1 MSGLFLQLAGLA
13 TAAIPNLHVTEAAD
27 WGHDD
32 TRDYD
37 SALLRTREH
46 GNILVRRAASPSAAQ
61 ELRSR
66 SAALTAITE
75 GVRARLP
82 FAVPKEVGT
91 GLRATPPFAAYTFI
105 KGNSADRVPLDFDSE
120 LVPEIG
126 RAIAAIHGLPKQT
139 LLDAGLQQWS
149 AADVRES
156 TESLIDRADATGKLP
171 GALADRWGS
180 AVDDPQ
186 LWEFSPTVI
195 HGSLERSSFVVA
207 GATVSGV
214 LGWSDL
220 RVGDPAADIRWVQTL
235 DGAVMRALLDEYTDA
250 RGVSVD
256 RQLRQRSLLYAE
268 LELARWLLYGVEHRN
283 ADVLADAEQLL
294 DGLVT
299 RVRGLDDAELRHETL
314 PVLDLQEVQQ
324 LLADAGDRSRSQ
336 QIRRRADAQEAPEVL
351 DDDLTDA
358 ERSATEGLTSE
369 GFGAEGSTAVQRPD

>member
-1 MSGLFLQLAGLA
+1 MSGQFLQLAGLA
-13 TAAIPNLHVTEAAD
+13 TAAIENLYVNEAAD
-27 WGHDD
+27 WGYDD
-32 TRDYD
+32 THDYD
-37 SALLRTREH
+37 SALLRTRDH
-46 GNILVRRAASPSAAQ
+46 GNLLVRRAASPSAAQ

-66 SAALTAITE
+66 SAALLALTP

-82 FAVPKEVGT
+82 FDVPRELG
-91 GLRATPPFAAYTFI
+91 GSLRSDPPFAVYSFV
-105 KGNSADRVPLDFDSE
+105 KGSPADRTPMDFDSE

-139 LLDAGLQQWS
+139 LVDAGLQQWS

-156 TESLIDRADATGKLP
+156 TETLIRRADATGRLP

-186 LWEFSPTVI
+186 LWEFSPSVI
-195 HGSLERSSFVVA
+195 HGSLERSSFLVT

-220 RVGDPAADIRWVQTL
+220 RIGDPAADIRWVQTL

-250 RGVSVD
+250 RGASVD

-268 LELARWLLYGVEHRN
+268 LELARWLLFGVEHRN
-283 ADVLADAEQLL
+283 PEVVADAEQLL

-299 RVRGLDDAELRHETL
+299 RVRSLDESELRHDTL
-314 PVLDLQEVQQ
+314 PVLDLEEVQQ
-324 LLADAGDRSRSQ
+324 LLANAGDRSRAQ
-336 QIRRRADAQEAPEVL
+336 QFQRRRAETEGAPEDL
-351 DDDLTDA
+351 GDEPDDDLPA
-358 ERSATEGLTSE
+358 EAEEAPSAASERDGL
-369 GFGAEGSTAVQRPD
+369 

>member
-1 MSGLFLQLAGLA
+1 MSGQFLQLAGLA
-13 TAAIPNLHVTEAAD
+13 TAAIENLYVNEAAD
-27 WGHDD
+27 WGYDD
-32 TRDYD
+32 THDYD
-37 SALLRTREH
+37 SALLRTRDH
-46 GNILVRRAASPSAAQ
+46 GNLLVRRAASPSAAQ

-66 SAALTAITE
+66 SAALRALTP

-82 FAVPKEVGT
+82 FDVPRELG
-91 GLRATPPFAAYTFI
+91 GSLRSDPPFAVYSFV
-105 KGNSADRVPLDFDSE
+105 KGSPADRTPMDFDSE

-139 LLDAGLQQWS
+139 LVDAGLQQWS

-156 TESLIDRADATGKLP
+156 TETLIRRADATGRLP

-186 LWEFSPTVI
+186 LWEFSPSVI
-195 HGSLERSSFVVA
+195 HGSLERSSFLVT

-220 RVGDPAADIRWVQTL
+220 RIGDPAADIRWVQTL

-250 RGVSVD
+250 RGASVD

-268 LELARWLLYGVEHRN
+268 LELARWLLFGVEHRN
-283 ADVLADAEQLL
+283 PEVVADAEQLL

-299 RVRGLDDAELRHETL
+299 RVRSLDESELRHDTL
-314 PVLDLQEVQQ
+314 PVLDLEEVQQ
-324 LLADAGDRSRSQ
+324 LLANAGDRSRAQ
-336 QIRRRADAQEAPEVL
+336 QFQRRRAETEGAPEDL
-351 DDDLTDA
+351 GDEPDDDLPTEA
-358 ERSATEGLTSE
+358 EEAPSAASERDGL
-369 GFGAEGSTAVQRPD
+369 